1 MKLEPSRRPVRP
13 NATVPLESQEAQ
25 FRRSFPFP
33 ELSQADISIIV
44 DKYGS
49 FGVFS

>member
-1 MKLEPSRRPVRP
+1 MPPC
-13 NATVPLESQEAQ
+13 VPLESQEAQ

-49 FGVFS
+49 FGVLS